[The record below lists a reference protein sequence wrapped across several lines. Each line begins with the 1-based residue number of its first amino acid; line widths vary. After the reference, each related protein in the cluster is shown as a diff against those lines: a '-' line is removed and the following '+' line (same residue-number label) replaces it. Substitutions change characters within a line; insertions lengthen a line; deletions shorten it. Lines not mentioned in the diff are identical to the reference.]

1 MGDDDRASILARRAR
16 FIATALA
23 GLAIAPGGIQACG
36 DDVVDDGAG
45 GQGGVP
51 QPCLDMPP
59 PGGSH
64 EGGEGGLGGQ
74 GGIDGQGGIGG
85 EGGAQPCLIA
95 PIGGRDQGL
104 GGSGEG
110 GSGGAP

>member
-23 GLAIAPGGIQACG
+23 GLAIAPAGIQGCG
-36 DDVVDDGAG
+36 DDVVDD

-59 PGGSH
+59 PGG
-64 EGGEGGLGGQ
+64 GGQ
-74 GGIDGQGGIGG
+74 GGVGGQ
-85 EGGAQPCLIA
+85 GGAQPCLIA
-95 PIGGRDQGL
+95 PL
-104 GGSGEG
+104 GGSDPGTG
-110 GSGGAP
+110 GTGGAP